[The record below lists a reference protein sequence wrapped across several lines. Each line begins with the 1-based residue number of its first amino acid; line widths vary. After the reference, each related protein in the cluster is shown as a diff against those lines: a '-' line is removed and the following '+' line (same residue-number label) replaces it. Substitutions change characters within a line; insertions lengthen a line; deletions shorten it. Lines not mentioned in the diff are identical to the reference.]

1 MKSIII
7 LVICVVFA
15 AVAFWLPVKAQRD
28 DICGVGA
35 GTDAKISTIAELGDV
50 LCSFTDV
57 EIAGYSVNSPL
68 SYGASSEVKDNDYES
83 VTLSVNTKGR
93 IKGKSS
99 AHTDVYG
106 YSYSSSASYSC
117 TVSRAMTCYFT
128 RSEAYYEIEC
138 DITLNQSTY
147 TSSGSSS
154 SSSNSQDVIAGVS
167 MECAIYLSEKLNLC
181 KFSRCSILSTV
192 NGERQSEVFPVKALN
207 KWIDLESA
215 DDWLDATE
223 MNYEQLQIIGE
234 YISDVGT
241 EKFTKT
247 DKVYKLLPSKSR
259 EFCSDLC
266 GVLVSDSSLKGY
278 ISAENFDNAEVSINL
293 RDKTSPSI
301 NVLYTYNYE
310 TGSDSSY
317 SNVDIGAAEQTSIR
331 LSHINNTSINFPYF
345 VTIYNMQ
352 DFE

>member
-1 MKSIII
+1 MKNIII
-7 LVICVVFA
+7 LAICVVLA
-15 AVAFWLPVKAQRD
+15 AVAFWLPLRAQSD
-28 DICGVGA
+28 EICGIGA
-35 GTDAKISTIAELGDV
+35 GEDAKISTLEELGDV
-50 LCSFTDV
+50 LCSLTDG
-57 EIAGYSVNSPL
+57 EIDGYAAVGPL
-68 SYGASSEVKDNDYES
+68 SYEVSSAAEDNKYES
-83 VTLSVNTKGR
+83 VTLSVNTRGR

-99 AHTDVYG
+99 LYTDDYG
-106 YSYSSSASYSC
+106 SSYSGSASYSC
-117 TVSRAMTCYFT
+117 TISRAMTCYFT
-128 RSEAYYEIEC
+128 QSEAYYEIEC
-138 DITLNQSTY
+138 DITLNQSAY
-147 TSSGSSS
+147 TSSS
-154 SSSNSQDVIAGVS
+154 SSQDVVAGVS

-215 DDWLDATE
+215 DEWLDATE
-223 MNYEQLQIIGE
+223 MNYEQLQMIGE

-266 GVLVSDSSLKGY
+266 DVLVSTGSLNGY

-293 RDKTSPSI
+293 RDKKSPLI
-301 NVLYTYNYE
+301 NVLYSYNYE
-310 TGSDSSY
+310 SGSDLSY
-317 SNVDIGAAEQTSIR
+317 SHVDIGAAEQTSIR